1 MQARGK
7 GYGTSSAVVYQL
19 CWPVCW
25 LSSTLHQPNI
35 FCIHSLQIFLFYTQG
50 LFNRS
55 FWLKMTISFWGP
67 CSSWKASYLDDI
79 KDHCFL
85 NWKKSPFASPGR
97 GFNPSLRKKGISGI
111 SSKKSFST
119 IFLIRKKSHRF
130 SKTPEGDLIIPSKR
144 RIKSWL
150 QWDLNWS
157 GKKRW

>member
-1 MQARGK
+1 MVLHLQLSTNFAGLFVDCLLHC
-7 GYGTSSAVVYQL
+7 TS
-19 CWPVCW
+19 
-25 LSSTLHQPNI
+25 
-35 FCIHSLQIFLFYTQG
+35 QIFFVFILYKYFYFTHKVSLTDLFDWKWLY
-50 LFNRS
+50 LFEGHVPVEKH
-55 FWLKMTISFWGP
+55 LILMI
-67 CSSWKASYLDDI
+67 
-79 KDHCFL
+79 
-85 NWKKSPFASPGR
+85 KKSPFASPGR